1 MKHCVFC
8 AGWLPCNEVAILRAK
23 KAVDNL
29 MLQWEC
35 NADVHGV
42 YEGSKFTI
50 NENDGNNISIWAED
64 EDLHRLIFSCMQ
76 FAYEMSR
83 LKHIN
88 YKGD

>member
-23 KAVDNL
+23 KAVSNL
-29 MLQWEC
+29 ELVWAL

-64 EDLHRLIFSCMQ
+64 DDLSRLIETCMQ
-76 FAYEMSR
+76 FAYEKSR
-83 LKHIN
+83 LNHIN
-88 YKGD
+88 YEGE